1 MSIGLVSTQFLQ
13 LNTPFVLESGDRLEE
28 VAIAYET
35 YGTLNAEASNAV
47 LLFHALT
54 GSQHAAGINPHVRGV
69 QPLWTAD
76 CEQGWWDDFIGP
88 GLALDTDLYFVIC
101 ANYIGSCY
109 GSTGPHSINP
119 ATGTSYGSAFP
130 PVTAWDVVKSQLLLL
145 DALGID
151 CLHAVVGGSL
161 GGMLALL
168 LATRTPQRVH
178 NVIPMATGMQ
188 TTVLHRILN
197 FEQAVAICN
206 DPDFKQGDYYD
217 IHRPKTGLALARM
230 ISHKTFVSLE
240 VLEDRARQDIMP
252 REQRSQNYPLSHPI
266 ESYMLHQ
273 GQKFADRFDANSYL
287 CVMDM
292 WQHFELGD
300 LGPDCFSGCDHQTY
314 LVFSV
319 DSDVCFYPEE
329 QLAIVQALKSSNI
342 EVTYITVHSDKGH
355 DSFLLEPEL
364 YTPYIQFVLGGSEF
378 GT

>member
-1 MSIGLVSTQFLQ
+1 MSVGPVSTQFH
-13 LNTPFVLESGDRLEE
+13 TFEHPFELESGDQLEG

-35 YGTLNAEASNAV
+35 YGTLNPEASNAI
-47 LLFHALT
+47 LIFHALT
-54 GSQHAAGINPHVRGV
+54 GSQHAAGVNPHVPGV
-69 QPLWTAD
+69 EPLWTSD
-76 CEQGWWDDFIGP
+76 CEQGWWEAFIGP
-88 GLALDTDLYFVIC
+88 GKALDTDSYFVIC
-101 ANYIGSCY
+101 ANYVGSCY
-109 GSTGPHSINP
+109 GSTGPHSVNP
-119 ATGTSYGSAFP
+119 KTGTSYGSTFP
-130 PVTAWDVVKSQLLLL
+130 QVTAWDVVHSQLILL

-168 LATRTPQRVH
+168 LATRTPQRAN
-178 NVIPMATGMQ
+178 NVILMATGMQ

-197 FEQAVAICN
+197 FEQAVAIRS
-206 DPDFKQGDYYD
+206 DQDFKQGDYYD

-230 ISHKTFVSLE
+230 ISHKTFVSLG
-240 VLEDRARQDIMP
+240 VLERRATREIMP
-252 REQRSQNYPLSHPI
+252 QDPRSKTYPLSHPI

-292 WQHFELGD
+292 WQHFD
-300 LGPDCFSGCDHQTY
+300 LGNLGSELFSDCEHQKY

-329 QLAIVQALKSSNI
+329 QLAIVQGLKNSAI
-342 EVTYITVHSDKGH
+342 AVKYITVHSDKGH

-364 YTPYIQFVLGGSEF
+364 YTPYIQFVLNGS
-378 GT
+378 

>member
-1 MSIGLVSTQFLQ
+1 MSVGPVSTQFY
-13 LNTPFVLESGDRLEE
+13 TFERPFELESGDRLDE

-35 YGTLNAEASNAV
+35 YGTLNPEANNAILV
-47 LLFHALT
+47 FHALT
-54 GSQHAAGINPHVRGV
+54 GSQHAAGVNPHVPGV
-69 QPLWTAD
+69 EPLWTSD
-76 CEQGWWDDFIGP
+76 CEQGWWDAFIGP
-88 GLALDTDLYFVIC
+88 GKALDTDRYFVIC
-101 ANYIGSCY
+101 ANYLGSCY

-119 ATGTSYGSAFP
+119 KTGTSYGSSFP
-130 PVTAWDVVKSQLLLL
+130 PVTAWDVVQSQIILL

-168 LATRTPQRVH
+168 LATRAPQRVN
-178 NVIPMATGMQ
+178 NVISMATGMQ

-197 FEQAVAICN
+197 FEQAVAIRN
-206 DPDFKQGDYYD
+206 DSDFKQGDYYD
-217 IHRPKTGLALARM
+217 IHRPKVGLALARM

-240 VLEDRARQDIMP
+240 VLENRATREIMP
-252 REQRSQNYPLSHPI
+252 QDLRSKNYPLSHPI

-292 WQHFELGD
+292 WQHFDLGD
-300 LGPDCFSGCDHQTY
+300 LGPKLFSGCDHQTY

-329 QLAIVQALKSSNI
+329 QLAIVQALKNSSI
-342 EVTYITVHSDKGH
+342 AVKYITVHSDKGH

-364 YTPYIQFVLGGSEF
+364 FTPYIQFVLNGG
-378 GT
+378 

>member
-1 MSIGLVSTQFLQ
+1 MSIGHVSTQFFR
-13 LNTPFVLESGDRLEE
+13 LNAPFVLESGDRLEG

-54 GSQHAAGINPHVRGV
+54 GSQHAAGINPHVPGV
-69 QPLWTAD
+69 EPLWTAE
-76 CEQGWWDDFIGP
+76 CELGWWDDFIGP
-88 GLALDTDLYFVIC
+88 GLALDTDQYFVIC

-119 ATGTSYGSAFP
+119 ETGTSYGSAFP

-151 CLHAVVGGSL
+151 CLHAVIGGSL

-168 LATRTPQRVH
+168 LATRMPQRVH
-178 NVIPMATGMQ
+178 NIIPMATGMQ

-197 FEQAVAICN
+197 FEQAVAIRN

-240 VLEDRARQDIMP
+240 VLEDRARQEIMP
-252 REQRSQNYPLSHPI
+252 RKQQSQNYPLSHSI

-292 WQHFELGD
+292 WQHFD
-300 LGPDCFSGCDHQTY
+300 LGETKPELFLGCDHQTY
-314 LVFSV
+314 LVFSI